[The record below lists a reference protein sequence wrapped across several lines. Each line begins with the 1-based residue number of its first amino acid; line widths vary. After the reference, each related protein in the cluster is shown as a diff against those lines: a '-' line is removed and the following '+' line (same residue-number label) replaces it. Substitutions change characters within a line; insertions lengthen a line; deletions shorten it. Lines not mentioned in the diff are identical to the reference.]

1 MSLATAAKNS
11 TMLKLVLAIAG
22 LAASLKPQPRPA
34 TASTRRAFFGVAS
47 SIIAGPAF
55 AASSD
60 ELKGMLGKLDEELS
74 DEGLAKT
81 RKIKIESDGPKIEL
95 PKVSAPKI
103 TREPKPPKEP
113 KAPKP
118 KKEGGAAP
126 APSPFANFVNGDG
139 VDFGAAAREEGRARA
154 EARKAKAAPPPAE
167 REAAVAPSSAADAT
181 DDGEVYVALRAKREA
196 QRQAAEDAAEK
207 RKYNRLTPVEQAK
220 YRAENGRAPK

>member
-1 MSLATAAKNS
+1 
-11 TMLKLVLAIAG
+11 MLKLVLALAG
-22 LAASLKPQPRPA
+22 LAAALKPQPRPA
-34 TASTRRAFFGVAS
+34 PTAPASTRRAFFGFAS
-47 SIIAGPAF
+47 SLVAGPAF

-95 PKVSAPKI
+95 PKVSAPKVTV

-126 APSPFANFVNGDG
+126 APSPFANLVNGDG

-154 EARKAKAAPPPAE
+154 EARKAKAAPAPAE
-167 REAAVAPSSAADAT
+167 REAASAPSNASDAT

>member
-1 MSLATAAKNS
+1 
-11 TMLKLVLAIAG
+11 MLKLVLAIAG
-22 LAASLKPQPRPA
+22 LAAALKPQPRPA
-34 TASTRRAFFGVAS
+34 TTTAPASTRRAFFGVAS
-47 SIIAGPAF
+47 SLVAGPAV

-95 PKVSAPKI
+95 PKVSAPKV
-103 TREPKPPKEP
+103 TAKAPREPKPPKEP
-113 KAPKP
+113 KAPRP
-118 KKEGGAAP
+118 PKEGGGAP
-126 APSPFANFVNGDG
+126 APSPLANLVKGDG
-139 VDFGAAAREEGRARA
+139 LDFGAAAREEGRARA
-154 EARKAKAAPPPAE
+154 AARKAKAAPAPAE
-167 REAAVAPSSAADAT
+167 REPASAPSNASDAT

-196 QRQAAEDAAEK
+196 QRQAAEDASEK

>member
-1 MSLATAAKNS
+1 
-11 TMLKLVLAIAG
+11 MLKLVLAIAG
-22 LAASLKPQPRPA
+22 LAAGLKPPQPRPA
-34 TASTRRAFFGVAS
+34 TAPASTRRAFFGFAS
-47 SIIAGPAF
+47 SIVAGPAV

-95 PKVSAPKI
+95 PKVSAPKVTV

-113 KAPKP
+113 KAPRP
-118 KKEGGAAP
+118 PKEGGGAP
-126 APSPFANFVNGDG
+126 APSPLANLVKGDG

-154 EARKAKAAPPPAE
+154 EARKAKAAPAPAE
-167 REAAVAPSSAADAT
+167 REAASAPSNASDAT